1 MDPGRRG
8 GWRHGRA
15 VTDAGGVL
23 PGGLFRGDRVADR
36 ATAIIGSWRF
46 ILALFAALILWM
58 IVNTVAWLRHWDPY
72 PFIFLN
78 LVLSFQG
85 AFAAPVILMS
95 QNRQEER
102 DREAERQ
109 DHLVNLR
116 AEREITTMLERI
128 EALSRAYQDDIVA
141 IRAEQRELQSRLDA
155 VLATLTEHARE
166 RDRSF

>member
-1 MDPGRRG
+1 MDSGRRK
-8 GWRHGRA
+8 HGRI
-15 VTDAGGVL
+15 TNDEMRL
-23 PGGLFRGDRVADR
+23 PVDDLGFGDRVADR
-36 ATAIIGSWRF
+36 ATAVIGSWRF
-46 ILALFAALILWM
+46 ILTLFAALVLWM
-58 IVNTVAWLRHWDPY
+58 IVNTVAWIAHWDPY

-128 EALSRAYQDDIVA
+128 EALSRTYQDDIVA
-141 IRAEQRELQSRLDA
+141 IRSEQREMQARLDA
-155 VLATLTEHARE
+155 LLATLTDSIQE
-166 RDRSF
+166 RDRAL